1 MSKANHQLKTYIGGL
16 YKMSKLL
23 INENPLQ
30 VLPSLATKIGLNE
43 AIILQQ
49 LHYWNEVNKKQDK
62 NFHDGYYWTYNS
74 YDDWQEQFPFWSTR
88 TIQRAINKLE
98 RMMLIVS
105 GNYNKLKIDRTKWY
119 RIDYE
124 TLKYLEEYPL
134 RQNVVINETDWL
146 NYLDKVSRPLPET
159 TTETNNKDKLY
170 IAEDKTNVPKG
181 RKVAEEYP
189 SDYEPDS
196 SLDIYKEAL
205 DFYEKMPR
213 KDSNIDQFI
222 PMYKKARNKHSKEV
236 LDICLDRYLEDKKL
250 KGESIYHKPCGFF
263 REDVYSMYLDENWT
277 KTLED
282 TKKQVKIRESNQKRH
297 LGRRTNSVE
306 PQVTEEWDKQ
316 IDELGWD

>member
-1 MSKANHQLKTYIGGL
+1 
-16 YKMSKLL
+16 MSKLL

-134 RQNVVINETDWL
+134 RHSVVINETDWL

-159 TTETNNKDKLY
+159 TTETNNRDKLY
-170 IAEDKTNVPKG
+170 IAEDRTNVPKG

-250 KGESIYHKPCGFF
+250 KGKSIYHKPCGFF

-297 LGRRTNSVE
+297 LGGRTNSAE